1 MSQEYVS
8 EGKPEELSPATFTHT
23 DRIGNNQQVAT
34 FSPML
39 CEKGSINLFGV
50 SLSCEDEPTNFD
62 FGGKGID
69 PYRPVAEDES
79 IGAIAMPPADFQK
92 LVEMGSHESL
102 KEGYGLASTALAHT
116 KGGNGVVYPN
126 DSRISAPKK
135 KMKARK
141 NAKKAC
147 ERCSYFVYVLEKGV
161 DLTQHGMAI
170 VYDGNWERHCSLV
183 HLSDSFA
190 FADDSAPEWYHRPV
204 RYHNVDVV
212 LPGTPF
218 RSIDEISV
226 NLDPLKD
233 ADQPELQNILING
246 IIHCVF
252 PKVASLFSFAGF
264 QMRASAVPLPLEDFD
279 DDEQCTMRMVA
290 LIVYNINNNGD
301 EEFQS
306 AVFELENEKYWWK
319 NIAMSSRLALRY
331 AMKEALAN
339 KLCYK
344 LTKYEIDRMWV
355 EVDGEDDEQVGEK
368 CDYILEAALFDLAFV
383 EPKLSTANST
393 LAFVC

>member
-1 MSQEYVS
+1 MYCYGSISYLSQEYVS

-141 NAKKAC
+141 NTK
-147 ERCSYFVYVLEKGV
+147 
-161 DLTQHGMAI
+161 
-170 VYDGNWERHCSLV
+170 
-183 HLSDSFA
+183 
-190 FADDSAPEWYHRPV
+190 RPV
-204 RYHNVDVV
+204 NAARISCMFLRRAWTLRSMEWPLSTTATGSATLLLFTSATLLLSQMTLRQN
-212 LPGTPF
+212 GT
-218 RSIDEISV
+218 ID
-226 NLDPLKD
+226 
-233 ADQPELQNILING
+233 QYG
-246 IIHCVF
+246 ITTWTWFCQ
-252 PKVASLFSFAGF
+252 A
-264 QMRASAVPLPLEDFD
+264 R
-279 DDEQCTMRMVA
+279 
-290 LIVYNINNNGD
+290 
-301 EEFQS
+301 
-306 AVFELENEKYWWK
+306 
-319 NIAMSSRLALRY
+319 
-331 AMKEALAN
+331 
-339 KLCYK
+339 
-344 LTKYEIDRMWV
+344 
-355 EVDGEDDEQVGEK
+355 
-368 CDYILEAALFDLAFV
+368 LFDQ
-383 EPKLSTANST
+383 STR
-393 LAFVC
+393 FR